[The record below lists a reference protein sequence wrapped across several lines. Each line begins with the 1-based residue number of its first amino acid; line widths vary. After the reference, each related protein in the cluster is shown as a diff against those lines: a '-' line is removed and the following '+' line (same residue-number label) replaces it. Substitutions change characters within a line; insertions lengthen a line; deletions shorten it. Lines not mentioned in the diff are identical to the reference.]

1 MDTKAVLDE
10 MIEKYRGLVSQRYD
24 FNSLEEKFILDEC
37 ITPELTEKVKDYFLN
52 YIYPSKEDREILN
65 KAFDDLD
72 HHIKNPSHILKL
84 LGDAPGIM
92 LKFGWQFPKALR
104 AGFQTLKS
112 FKAASRFEK
121 DLVKLAKKKKAKLPI
136 SDAKF
141 EEIIAELP
149 QEDLREFIDDME
161 DLLTSLTDSKLL
173 KRTTEILKELKLKM
187 EDDKDFYSEE
197 EIEALQI
204 GIDILENGYLLFD
217 RMSEAEKSEMIK
229 LIMQAEYHF
238 IDELNEKYHG

>member
-1 MDTKAVLDE
+1 MNTKAVLDE
-10 MIEKYRGLVSQRYD
+10 MIEKYRELVSLRYD
-24 FNSLEEKFILDEC
+24 YDSLNEKFDLN
-37 ITPELTEKVKDYFLN
+37 PRVSKELTDKVKNYFLN
-52 YIYPSKEDREILN
+52 YIYPSKEDREVLN

-121 DLVKLAKKKKAKLPI
+121 DLVHIAKKKKIKLPI
-136 SDAKF
+136 TDKVF

-149 QEDLREFIDDME
+149 EEDLREFINDME

-173 KRTTEILKELKLKM
+173 KRTTEILKELKSKM
-187 EDDKDFYSEE
+187 EKEKAFYSDE
-197 EIEALQI
+197 EIDALQI
-204 GIDILENGYLLFD
+204 GIDILENGYLLF
-217 RMSEAEKSEMIK
+217 EKMNNHEKNEMIQ
-229 LIMQAEYHF
+229 LIMQAENQF
-238 IDELNEKYHG
+238 IDELNGKYH